1 MKRGTRRLAAA
12 LLSLV
17 LFALAGCAPK
27 ALPEASAPAEAAGA
41 VLTVCLGED
50 LGPLDPQL
58 ALDTGELALSRLLYE
73 GLMRPDGAGGW
84 TCGAAES
91 YRLSEDGRTCT
102 LTLRRDALWSDG
114 VPVTAQDFVYAWERL
129 LAPESASPYALDAAL
144 WIEGGEASLYGEE
157 GAALGV
163 RALDDKTLEVRLTA
177 RCPYLDA
184 LLALPALAPRRSEAD
199 ALYNGPYGLEAAE
212 ADVLRLRRSPT
223 YWAVSYTHLT
233 LPDE

>member
-17 LFALAGCAPK
+17 LFALAGCTPK
-27 ALPEASAPAEAAGA
+27 ASLPEASAPPEAAGA
-41 VLTVCLGED
+41 ALTVCLGED

-144 WIEGGEASLYGEE
+144 WIEGGEASL
-157 GAALGV
+157 
-163 RALDDKTLEVRLTA
+163 
-177 RCPYLDA
+177 
-184 LLALPALAPRRSEAD
+184 
-199 ALYNGPYGLEAAE
+199 
-212 ADVLRLRRSPT
+212 
-223 YWAVSYTHLT
+223 
-233 LPDE
+233 